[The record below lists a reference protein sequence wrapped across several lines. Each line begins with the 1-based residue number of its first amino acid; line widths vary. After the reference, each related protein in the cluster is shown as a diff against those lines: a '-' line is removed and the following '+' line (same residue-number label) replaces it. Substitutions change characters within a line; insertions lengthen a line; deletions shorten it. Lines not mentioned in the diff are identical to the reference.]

1 MFCPNCGKEIPD
13 GSKFC
18 PYCGESLKGRA
29 GTASKGKPARNLSK
43 IIIPLIII
51 IILLSS
57 AFAYIK
63 FIKPNIGSN
72 TQKETIATLIPYR
85 KGDKWGFCDRNK
97 KLIIPAVYDYTE
109 GFSEGLAAVKVN
121 GKYGFIDTK
130 GTMIIPA
137 VYDWAYDFSEG
148 LVAVKVNGK
157 CGFID
162 TKGNMVIPAV
172 YDDAYFFHEGL
183 ASVQFNGKWGY
194 IDTKGTQY
202 WED

>member
-72 TQKETIATLIPYR
+72 AQKETIATLIPYR

-97 KLIIPAVYDYTE
+97 KIVIPIQYDKA
-109 GFSEGLAAVKVN
+109 GLFNEGLAPVKVN
-121 GKYGFIDTK
+121 D
-130 GTMIIPA
+130 
-137 VYDWAYDFSEG
+137 
-148 LVAVKVNGK
+148 K

-172 YDDAYFFHEGL
+172 YDD
-183 ASVQFNGKWGY
+183 V
-194 IDTKGTQY
+194 
-202 WED
+202 